1 MREQT
6 RLCLMKD
13 CGEVR
18 LEGSHVASP
27 AIRAAELC
35 WFARA
40 PSDPP
45 FDWPVQA
52 SQPDPAL

>member
-1 MREQT
+1 
-6 RLCLMKD
+6 MKD